1 MARCQ
6 QAGEDVYETF
16 KPGGRLHPTYFLEHK
31 GHLVVEAV
39 FLLVIAYLTLHP
51 RAPHRSRKQETPL
64 TEQAR
69 SQRVSA
75 APTGAARKCRSAAR
89 LSQGCRSGT
98 GSRIVYFHDHERTS

>member
-1 MARCQ
+1 MACRQ

-39 FLLVIAYLTLHP
+39 FLAVIAYLTLHP

-64 TEQAR
+64 TEQVR
-69 SQRVSA
+69 WW
-75 APTGAARKCRSAAR
+75 
-89 LSQGCRSGT
+89 LSRQHLRMQHTTPAVLFSG
-98 GSRIVYFHDHERTS
+98 R

>member
-1 MARCQ
+1 MRCQ

-39 FLLVIAYLTLHP
+39 FLAVIAYLTLHP

-69 SQRVSA
+69 SPAVSGQHPQVQHASA
-75 APTGAARKCRSAAR
+75 AQLHAFTR
-89 LSQGCRSGT
+89 
-98 GSRIVYFHDHERTS
+98 VEERCWHTTDMRDDEVVS

>member
-1 MARCQ
+1 MACCQ

-39 FLLVIAYLTLHP
+39 FLAVIAYLTLHP

-69 SQRVSA
+69 SLLFRQHPQIQHASA
-75 APTGAARKCRSAAR
+75 AVLLAS
-89 LSQGCRSGT
+89 
-98 GSRIVYFHDHERTS
+98 SRVEERH

>member
-1 MARCQ
+1 M
-6 QAGEDVYETF
+6 YETF

-39 FLLVIAYLTLHP
+39 FLAVIAYLTLHP

-69 SQRVSA
+69 TQLLRGSA
-75 APTGAARKCRSAAR
+75 HRCSMHLLQCYLPSPGWRGGTYIPFICARMKWLHGNSN
-89 LSQGCRSGT
+89 SS
-98 GSRIVYFHDHERTS
+98 